1 MTSPTLESR
10 PPEPRGSCL
19 CLILLHFLRLQ
30 HRVREEANL
39 WQGANISRAM
49 YSRRID
55 RNPTRGSLNDRAYR
69 LDWAERVGT
78 GIVLPVGQPGSTN
91 PDRKSTR
98 LNSSHVR
105 ISYAVFCLKKKKNK

>member
-49 YSRRID
+49 YSKRID
-55 RNPTRGSLNDRAYR
+55 RNPTRGSRML
-69 LDWAERVGT
+69 LPMCSSGGT
-78 GIVLPVGQPGSTN
+78 FLGKRIRSEMLSLWYLPHPHDCRTPRGREART
-91 PDRKSTR
+91 
-98 LNSSHVR
+98 
-105 ISYAVFCLKKKKNK
+105 A